1 MTGHHIGGLAT
12 EHLAQRF
19 GTPLYVYDGGSLR
32 DVYTALRGQLHPAID
47 IFYSAKANPNVGV
60 CAVLRSMGAGM
71 EVSSLAE
78 LHTAR
83 WAGADPDAVIFLG
96 PGKSHAELT
105 ACVQLGIRAIVCE
118 SLAELALI
126 DELSREAGRTTR
138 VLLRVNPEFTTKG
151 SRLSMGGKPRQFGT
165 DQEILR
171 GAEIRRYRH
180 VRVDGIQVYM
190 GTRILDAEA
199 VVHNTRGA
207 LEAAEELSAALG
219 FELSTVDI
227 GGGLGIAYFEDESD
241 LAVAE
246 AVEGVNAAV
255 AAFTAR
261 HPECRF
267 IMELGRYLAGW
278 SGTYVVR
285 ARYVKQSRGEHFV
298 VTDGGMNHH
307 MAAVGM
313 GSFVKRNFPIRLL
326 SRPDAPPTGK
336 YTITGPLCT
345 PEDVLGRR
353 VSLPEVRPG
362 DLIGIERA
370 GAYGPTASPVLFLSH
385 GYPAEVLVIDG
396 QAHLVRPRDTVEDL
410 LAKQILPPIH
420 RPAAER
426 RDLTPETTP

>member
-1 MTGHHIGGLAT
+1 MTGHHIGGLPT
-12 EHLAQRF
+12 DQLAQRF

-32 DVYTALRGQLHPAID
+32 DVYATLRGQLHPAIEV
-47 IFYSAKANPNVGV
+47 FYSAKANPNVGV

-83 WAGADPDAVIFLG
+83 WAGADPDGVIFLG

-126 DELSREAGRTTR
+126 DELSREAGRVTR

-171 GAEIRRYRH
+171 GAEVGRYRH
-180 VRVDGIQVYM
+180 VQVDGIQVYM

-207 LEAAEELSAALG
+207 LDAAEELSAALG

-241 LAVAE
+241 LPVAS

-255 AAFTAR
+255 TAFTAR
-261 HPECRF
+261 HPGCRI

-396 QAHLVRPRDTVEDL
+396 EAHLVRTRDTVEDL
-410 LAKQILPPIH
+410 LAKQILPPIG

>member
-1 MTGHHIGGLAT
+1 MTAHHIGGLPT
-12 EHLAQRF
+12 DQLAQRF

-60 CAVLRSMGAGM
+60 CAVLRSLGAGM

-126 DELSREAGRTTR
+126 DELSREAGRITR

-171 GAEIRRYRH
+171 GAELGRYRH
-180 VRVDGIQVYM
+180 VQVDGIQVYM
-190 GTRILDAEA
+190 GTRILDAGA

-207 LEAAEELSAALG
+207 LDAAEELSAALG
-219 FELSTVDI
+219 FEPSTVDV
-227 GGGLGIAYFEDESD
+227 GGGLGIAYFDDESD
-241 LAVAE
+241 LPVAE
-246 AVEGVNAAV
+246 AVDGVNAAV

-261 HPECRF
+261 HPGCRI

-326 SRPDAPPTGK
+326 SRPEAPPTGK
-336 YTITGPLCT
+336 YTVTGPLCT

-353 VSLPEVRPG
+353 VVLPEVRPG
-362 DLIGIERA
+362 DLIGVERA

-396 QAHLVRPRDTVEDL
+396 EAHLVRHRDTVEDL
-410 LAKQILPPIH
+410 LARQILPPIG
-420 RPAAER
+420 RPVAER